1 MYRERYSFHQVI
13 SKLPKIRWDSRVD
26 DRPSTNSPR
35 IKFSQ
40 MFTEEHLR
48 KSKNM
53 LDLGCGT
60 GSYTY
65 IVDRKGCVG
74 VDLHINAIR
83 VAKKYC
89 KNSEF
94 IVSSALSLPF
104 RDRTFD
110 VIFMWEVFEE
120 IPVQAEIQAIHE
132 INRVLLKNGVFFISF
147 SNDHL
152 LSNILDPAFVFRRFR
167 HYNTD
172 KFLKLISEAGLSTIS
187 YTIRGSIYTLISNF
201 LVFFY
206 KHILHHKGGKMK
218 QFFDSKSAEELTK
231 KKEGIVYTFI
241 AAKKE
246 N

>member
-1 MYRERYSFHQVI
+1 MRRNI
-13 SKLPKIRWDSRVD
+13 KTTRWNPAFDSEPTSD
-26 DRPSTNSPR
+26 IPR
-35 IKFSQ
+35 MVFGHSLARDYVGCATHI
-40 MFTEEHLR
+40 
-48 KSKNM
+48 
-53 LDLGCGT
+53 LDIGCGT

-65 IVDRKGCVG
+65 IVDREGCVG
-74 VDLHINAIR
+74 VDLDINALR

-94 IVSSALSLPF
+94 MVSSALSLPF
-104 RDRTFD
+104 RDGIFD
-110 VIFMWEVFEE
+110 VIFMWEVLEE
-120 IPVQAEIQAIHE
+120 IPVQAEIQAINE
-132 INRVLLKNGVFFISF
+132 INRVLLRNGVFFISF

-152 LSNILDPAFVFRRFR
+152 LSKLMDPAFVFRRFR

-172 KFLKLISEAGLSTIS
+172 KFLKLISEAGLSTIN
-187 YTIRGSIYTLISNF
+187 YTIRGSFYTLISNF

-218 QFFDSKSAEELTK
+218 QFFDSKSAEELK